1 MKLNV
6 LHLSDIHLHSD
17 SDGILGRTADIAA
30 AVFPLV
36 READKNILVISGDVA
51 FSGSADEYQAAER
64 FVRGLKAILEKEAGD
79 TIDVFVAPG
88 NHDCVL
94 KTSSKMREIAIEAV
108 LSTPAE
114 ALNAEIVEVC
124 TGAQKHFFEFRDR
137 LQPSAPIFGH
147 PLWHEYQFELGDQ
160 TVRVSLLNAAWMS
173 RLPEEQGGLVF
184 PIASFE
190 EVLNAPAALRLA
202 VLHHPFNWYK
212 QQSYQQLRRTLRQ
225 HASVVLSGHEHT
237 PNTGEIR
244 EDLTGSSLFFEAP
257 ALQPHGKEPAGFFA
271 HIFDL
276 RAKTVESQLFCV
288 EPQAISANTDPVQRS
303 FELQAERVGR
313 SLALTDAF
321 SGNLSD
327 AGANLTHADKDNVT
341 IDDIYVYPDLQERV
355 QEPAVLRPMSA
366 ERLLPKILEG
376 GRLLVAGEEKSGKS
390 GLLLKFFKEL
400 RTQGKVPVYL
410 DAASGSFKANADAA
424 RRIQRAI
431 ESQYAN
437 PQVVE
442 MMPKERRV
450 LLIDNIDRTKASRN
464 FLPHLLEYAD
474 THFFGLVCT
483 ADRQFEYSGLLS
495 KEAADALAKL
505 ESYEMLRFGQKLRH
519 KMIKKWYSLSDIINK
534 TELDQR
540 VYDAES
546 VINSVIGKKLVPE
559 LPIYILILLQS
570 LEQQRHGEI
579 QNGGYGHYYQYLIT
593 KSLGEVGVKPMELNE
608 YFNYFAQLA
617 WFMMSTG
624 ERQVDHIE
632 LQGFNQTFSARFTTV
647 DLETRLN
654 QLLRARILSKS
665 GDYYAFSYP
674 YIFYYFAGKFL
685 SQSLSKEETKDW
697 VREACKKL
705 HVRENSDTILFLTH
719 HTNEPWVIELIAGVL
734 GDCFS
739 DVKPMALNG
748 DTGAVDALV
757 ESASQ
762 LVLEMGNV
770 DENQERYREFGDSIS
785 ALADDEPGADPNT
798 EGDGLAF
805 MAKWNLLMKTAE
817 ILGQILKNYYG
828 SLEKTQKAAYLSQVF
843 DGPLRAIRGVFEG
856 ISGDIEG
863 LITQMDSVLDWD
875 GKKDLTQDERR
886 KKAKEVAFH
895 LLGMMGYGTIAAM
908 SSYVASDKLR
918 EDIRNVVQN
927 NPTNAYR
934 LVEIATRLL
943 RPGSPPLQDVK
954 RLAED
959 LKDQPYAF
967 QILQTLGFQ
976 HMYLYHTSE
985 SDKQALCSYLNLT
998 FTDTRAALAQRKD
1011 IRLLQAS

>member
-1 MKLNV
+1 M
-6 LHLSDIHLHSD
+6 HSVA
-17 SDGILGRTADIAA
+17 DGILDRTADLAA

-36 READKNILVISGDVA
+36 READKNIVVISGDVA
-51 FSGSADEYQAAER
+51 FSGGEDEYRAAER
-64 FVRGLKAILEKEAGD
+64 LIGEVKAILEREAGAK
-79 TIDVFVAPG
+79 IDVFVAPG

-94 KTSSKMREIAIEAV
+94 KPSSKMRDIAIEAV
-108 LSTPAE
+108 INKPAE

-124 TGAQKHFFEFRDR
+124 TSVQKQFFEFRDR
-137 LQPSAPIFGH
+137 VQSHDPVFAH
-147 PLWHEYQFELGDQ
+147 PLWHEYQFDLGGQ
-160 TVRVSLLNAAWMS
+160 IVRVSLLNAAWMS

-190 EVLNAPAALRLA
+190 DVLNAPAALRLA

-212 QQSYQQLRRTLRQ
+212 QQSYQHLRRTLRQ

-244 EDLTGSSLFFEAP
+244 EDLTGTSLFFEAP

-271 HIFDL
+271 HTFDL
-276 RAKTVESQLFCV
+276 AEKSVESQLFCV
-288 EPQAISANTDPVQRS
+288 DAQSITTNSDPVKRS
-303 FELQAERVGR
+303 FELQEERFGR

-321 SGNLSD
+321 SANLSD
-327 AGANLTHADKDNVT
+327 AGANLTHSDQDNVT

-355 QEPAVLRPMSA
+355 QEPAALRPMSA

-376 GRLLVAGEEKSGKS
+376 NKLLVAGEEKSGKS

-400 RTQGKVPVYL
+400 RGKGKVPVYL
-410 DAASGSFKANADAA
+410 DAASGSFKTNADASK
-424 RRIQRAI
+424 RIQRAI
-431 ESQYAN
+431 ESQYEN
-437 PQVVE
+437 PQAVE
-442 MMPKERRV
+442 LMPKERRV

-474 THFFGLVCT
+474 THFSALVCT
-483 ADRQFEYSGLLS
+483 ADKQFEYSGLLS
-495 KEAADALAKL
+495 KDAADSLARL
-505 ESYEMLRFGQKLRH
+505 QSYEMLRFGQKLRH
-519 KMIKKWYSLSDIINK
+519 KMIKQWYGLSDIITK

-608 YFNYFAQLA
+608 YFNYFSQLA
-617 WFMMSTG
+617 WFMMSSR

-632 LQGFNQTFSARFTTV
+632 LRGFNQTFSERFTTV
-647 DLETRLN
+647 DLDARLN

-685 SQSLSKEETKDW
+685 SQSLSKEETQEW

-705 HVRENSDTILFLTH
+705 HIRENSDTILFLTH

-739 DVKPMALNG
+739 EVRPMELNG
-748 DTGAVDALV
+748 DTGAVDELV

-770 DENQERYREFGDSIS
+770 DENQERHREFGDSIS
-785 ALADDEPGADPNT
+785 ALTEDEPEVAPKP
-798 EGDGLAF
+798 EGEELAF
-805 MAKWNLLMKTAE
+805 IAKWNLLMKTAE

-828 SLEKTQKAAYLSQVF
+828 SLEKAQKVAYLAHVF

-863 LITQMDSVLDWD
+863 FISQMESVLDWD
-875 GKKDLTQDERR
+875 GKKDLTVDERR
-886 KKAKEVAFH
+886 KKAKEVAFQ
-895 LLGMMGYGTIAAM
+895 LLGMIGFGTIAAM

-943 RPGSPPLQDVK
+943 RPGNPPLQDVK
-954 RLAED
+954 KLAED

-985 SDKQALCSYLNLT
+985 SDKQALCSHLKLT

-1011 IRLLQAS
+1011 IRLLQSNGSS